1 MHVEYILDC
10 MCYVKVS
17 VYRLLHSALKAL
29 GKQKGTLQIGI
40 RAKVS
45 TLSLDGPV
53 EWSLDRECEGK
64 LGLDGQFRTLVCS
77 RVSSSCLTA
86 LTSSGGIAVQ

>member
-10 MCYVKVS
+10 MCYVKS
-17 VYRLLHSALKAL
+17 VYRLLHSAFKSL

-53 EWSLDRECEGK
+53 ERSLD
-64 LGLDGQFRTLVCS
+64 
-77 RVSSSCLTA
+77 
-86 LTSSGGIAVQ
+86 